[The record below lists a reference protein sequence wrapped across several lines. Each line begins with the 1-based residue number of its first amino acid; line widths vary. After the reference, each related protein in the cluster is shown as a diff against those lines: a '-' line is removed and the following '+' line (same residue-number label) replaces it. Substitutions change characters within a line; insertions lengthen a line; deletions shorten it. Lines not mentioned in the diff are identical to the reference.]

1 MTNLIKQDPDTIAR
15 HKRTAHNGSR
25 SKDGNSENTPQVI
38 KSGPDIGQFRGPI
51 SPTFMRNSCAGSFN
65 L

>member
-1 MTNLIKQDPDTIAR
+1 MTPNFIAQDPDTIAR

-38 KSGPDIGQFRGPI
+38 EAWPVEKQFEILFG
-51 SPTFMRNSCAGSFN
+51 
-65 L
+65 